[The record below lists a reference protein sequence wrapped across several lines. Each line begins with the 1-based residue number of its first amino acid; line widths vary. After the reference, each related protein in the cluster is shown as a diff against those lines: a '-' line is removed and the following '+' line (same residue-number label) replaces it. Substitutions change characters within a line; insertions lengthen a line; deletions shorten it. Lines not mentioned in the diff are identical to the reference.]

1 MFTGIVQAVAPLAE
15 VIETAYGRQFCIDLP
30 ASFRDVAIGASVNV
44 DGVCLTCTGVAE
56 KGLMFDVVKQT
67 LRVTNLAER
76 LPGERVNC
84 ERSLRFG
91 GEVGGHI
98 VSGHV
103 LGTGVLLSI
112 SDDEDDGVRM
122 RIELAP
128 AWMRYVFDKG
138 FIAIDGASLTV
149 AAVDLDAGWF
159 EIALIP
165 ETLRATAFLDYVP
178 GQALNIEVES
188 QTKILVD
195 VLERM
200 RRD

>member
-1 MFTGIVQAVAPLAE
+1 
-15 VIETAYGRQFCIDLP
+15 
-30 ASFRDVAIGASVNV
+30 
-44 DGVCLTCTGVAE
+44 
-56 KGLMFDVVKQT
+56 
-67 LRVTNLAER
+67 
-76 LPGERVNC
+76 
-84 ERSLRFG
+84 
-91 GEVGGHI
+91 VGGHI